1 MRVKKNKVAVYEMFF
16 YLHQVAVLMRDF
28 LLLGA
33 AAKVIASQ
41 AVGSAS
47 ATKHATSS
55 RIAVKILPGLA
66 ATVRW
71 NFPLNSHAH
80 AAMAGQ

>member
-1 MRVKKNKVAVYEMFF
+1 
-16 YLHQVAVLMRDF
+16 MRDF

-47 ATKHATSS
+47 VTKHATSS
-55 RIAVKILPGLA
+55 RIAVKTLPGLA
-66 ATVRW
+66 ATVSW
-71 NFPLNSHAH
+71 NFPLNR
-80 AAMAGQ
+80 

>member
-47 ATKHATSS
+47 ATKHASSS
-55 RIAVKILPGLA
+55 RIAVKTLPGLA
-66 ATVRW
+66 ATVSW
-71 NFPLNSHAH
+71 NFPLNR
-80 AAMAGQ
+80 

>member
-1 MRVKKNKVAVYEMFF
+1 MRVKKNMVAVFF

-47 ATKHATSS
+47 ATTFEFLK
-55 RIAVKILPGLA
+55 
-66 ATVRW
+66 
-71 NFPLNSHAH
+71 
-80 AAMAGQ
+80 